1 MPVDLATPITYLKG
15 VGPQRGKTLE
25 GKGILTVEDLLY
37 YMPFRY
43 EDRSNVKPISDLA
56 PGETATVV
64 GTVTAT
70 QMYHPRHSRLRL
82 FELRVR
88 DQSGVA
94 IVGKWF
100 RGGYLETVFER
111 GQTVALY
118 GKIEYDE
125 RTREAA
131 IVHPEFEV
139 FRPDDPEAALHL
151 GRIVPVY
158 RAIGKIST
166 RAIRSLTARAL
177 EGVERPPD
185 PLPEPIRRRL
195 GMPERF
201 RALQETHF
209 PAAGSDI
216 RALMAF
222 RTPAQYRLIFEEFFY
237 LECGLALKR
246 RKAQALKG
254 ITFELNDQ
262 AREKIKRILPFKPTG
277 AQKRV
282 LGEIAQDM
290 AQPAPMNRLLQGDVG
305 SGKTIVAVQ
314 AAIIAIENGCQVAVM
329 APTEI
334 LATQHFLNFQ
344 KLLSPIGYHVVNLT
358 GSIRGVAR
366 TKRKRLMAEGVAH
379 VVVGTH
385 ALISEDV
392 DYKRLGLIVID
403 EQHRFGV
410 MQRLG
415 LLQKGEHPD
424 VLVMT
429 ATPIPRTL
437 SLTIYGDLD
446 VSILDELPPG
456 RSPITTRQRD
466 YDQIERVYSFIAK
479 EVSEGRQA
487 YIVCPVIEES
497 EAKAAKAALKT
508 YQHLSQNVFP
518 DLNVGLLH
526 GRLKTH
532 EKETVMDSFKRG
544 ETNVLVATTV
554 VEVGVDVPNAT
565 VMVIEHAESFG
576 LSQLHQ
582 LRGRV
587 GRGASKSYCIL
598 MTENLTEAAR
608 ERIQTMERTQDGF
621 EIAEKDLEIRGPG
634 EFFGVKQSG
643 LPEFRVANLLRDREA
658 LEIARQ
664 EARALVDNAASPEEL
679 KSLVE
684 HIREKWQRR
693 YGLVQVG

>member
-1 MPVDLATPITYLKG
+1 
-15 VGPQRGKTLE
+15 
-25 GKGILTVEDLLY
+25 
-37 YMPFRY
+37 
-43 EDRSNVKPISDLA
+43 
-56 PGETATVV
+56 
-64 GTVTAT
+64 
-70 QMYHPRHSRLRL
+70 
-82 FELRVR
+82 
-88 DQSGVA
+88 
-94 IVGKWF
+94 
-100 RGGYLETVFER
+100 
-111 GQTVALY
+111 
-118 GKIEYDE
+118 
-125 RTREAA
+125 
-131 IVHPEFEV
+131 
-139 FRPDDPEAALHL
+139 
-151 GRIVPVY
+151 
-158 RAIGKIST
+158 
-166 RAIRSLTARAL
+166 
-177 EGVERPPD
+177 
-185 PLPEPIRRRL
+185 
-195 GMPERF
+195 
-201 RALQETHF
+201 
-209 PAAGSDI
+209 
-216 RALMAF
+216 
-222 RTPAQYRLIFEEFFY
+222 
-237 LECGLALKR
+237 
-246 RKAQALKG
+246 
-254 ITFELNDQ
+254 
-262 AREKIKRILPFKPTG
+262 
-277 AQKRV
+277 
-282 LGEIAQDM
+282 
-290 AQPAPMNRLLQGDVG
+290 
-305 SGKTIVAVQ
+305 
-314 AAIIAIENGCQVAVM
+314 
-329 APTEI
+329 
-334 LATQHFLNFQ
+334 
-344 KLLSPIGYHVVNLT
+344 
-358 GSIRGVAR
+358 
-366 TKRKRLMAEGVAH
+366 
-379 VVVGTH
+379 
-385 ALISEDV
+385 
-392 DYKRLGLIVID
+392 
-403 EQHRFGV
+403 
-410 MQRLG
+410 
-415 LLQKGEHPD
+415 
-424 VLVMT
+424 MT

-456 RSPITTRQRD
+456 RSPITTRQRE
-466 YDQIERVYSFIAK
+466 YGQIERVYSFIAK

-664 EARALVDNAASPEEL
+664 EARALVDNAASPKEL

>member
-1 MPVDLATPITYLKG
+1 MDISTPITYLKG
-15 VGPQRGKTLE
+15 VGPQRGKVLE
-25 GKGILTVEDLLY
+25 SKGIFTIEDLLY

-43 EDRSNVKPISDLA
+43 EDRSNVKPIAELA

-70 QMYHPRHSRLRL
+70 ELFRPRHSRLRV
-82 FELRVR
+82 FELSVR
-88 DQSGVA
+88 DGSGIVL
-94 IVGKWF
+94 VGKWF
-100 RGGYLETVFER
+100 RGGYLESIFER
-111 GQTVALY
+111 GQKVALY
-118 GKIEYDE
+118 GKVEYDE
-125 RTREAA
+125 RSREVI
-131 IVHPEFEV
+131 IVHPEYEV
-139 FRPDDPEAALHL
+139 FREDDPEAALHL

-158 RAIGKIST
+158 RAIGKVSA

-177 EGVERPPD
+177 DLVEETAD
-185 PLPEPIRRRL
+185 PLPLHIRKRL
-195 GMPERF
+195 GLPERF
-201 RALQETHF
+201 RSLRDTHF
-209 PAAGSDI
+209 PPPESDM
-216 RALMAF
+216 RALTSF
-222 RTPAQYRLIFEEFFY
+222 RESAQWRLIFEEFFY

-246 RKAQALKG
+246 HKAQSVKG
-254 ITFELNDQ
+254 IAFDLNDA
-262 AREKIKRILPFKPTG
+262 AREKIKRILPFKPTD

-290 AQPAPMNRLLQGDVG
+290 ARPAPMSRLLQGDVG

-314 AAIIAIENGCQVAVM
+314 AAIIAIENGCQAAIM
-329 APTEI
+329 APTEV
-334 LATQHFLNFQ
+334 LATQHFLSFR
-344 KLLSPIGYHVVNLT
+344 KLLEPLGYNVVDLT
-358 GSIRGVAR
+358 GSKRGVAR
-366 TKRKRLMAEGVAH
+366 TKRKRLISEGIANI
-379 VVVGTH
+379 VVGTH
-385 ALISEDV
+385 ALISEDIE
-392 DYKRLGLIVID
+392 YQRLGLIVID

-415 LLQKGEHPD
+415 LLRKGEHPD

-437 SLTIYGDLD
+437 SLTLYGDLD

-456 RSPITTRQRD
+456 RSPITTRRRN
-466 YDQIERVYSFIAK
+466 YDQVERVYSFIAQ
-479 EVSEGRQA
+479 EVREGRQA
-487 YIVCPVIEES
+487 YVVCPVIEES
-497 EAKAAKAALKT
+497 ETKAAKAALET
-508 YQHLSQNVFP
+508 YEHLSKTVFP

-526 GRLKTH
+526 GRLNTP
-532 EKETVMDSFKRG
+532 EKEAVMDAFKRG

-554 VEVGVDVPNAT
+554 IEVGVDVPNAT

-587 GRGASKSYCIL
+587 GRGAAKSYCVL
-598 MTENLTEAAR
+598 MTETLTETAR
-608 ERIQTMERTQDGF
+608 ERISTMERTQDGF

-634 EFFGVKQSG
+634 EFFGTKQSG

-658 LEIARQ
+658 LELARG
-664 EARALVDNAASPEEL
+664 EARALIENPPDEQEL

-684 HIREKWQRR
+684 YIREKWQRR